1 MPNNA
6 LYYGDNLHILRK
18 HIAVETVDLVYLDP
32 PFNSNRDYN
41 VLFKEQGGEGSP
53 AQMKAFTD
61 TWKWSEAA
69 YHDFVNECERPQ
81 LIELMQGFTKTLG
94 RNDVTAYLVMMAP
107 RLVELHRVLKSTGS
121 LFLHCDASAS
131 HYLKLLLDVIFDPRN
146 FRNEIIWKRT
156 SAHSDSKQGAQHFGR
171 VTDTIL
177 FYSKGPQI
185 TFNQLYTPYDL
196 RYVDRDYRRVDP
208 DGRRYRLDNLQGPG
222 GAAKGNPYYE
232 VMGVSRHWRYS
243 KAKMTELIEQGRIV
257 QTRPGAV
264 PAYKRYLD
272 EMPGVPVQNLWDDL
286 PLLNNRSHEF
296 LGYPTQK
303 PSALLERIIQA
314 NSNAGDTVLDPFAGC
329 GTATIAAQKLGRHW
343 IGIDV
348 THLAIALIKYRL
360 SDSFGL
366 KDRKD
371 FAVIGEPTTGAE
383 ARALA
388 LQDRDEFQKWA
399 IGLVERAMPAQD
411 KKGADRGLDGV
422 LYFRDDPR
430 TEAKKCIIQVKSG
443 HVGAALVRDL
453 RGTMEREKATLALF
467 ITLDP
472 PTGPMEKEAGAAGF
486 YTTPLGNRAIP
497 RLQIRTAEQLLAG
510 QPFQVPSSAM
520 LEGVRQ
526 AGAVK
531 ADSQQQGLEF

>member
-18 HIAVETVDLVYLDP
+18 HIAGETVDLVYLDP

-41 VLFKEQGGEGSP
+41 VLFKEQSGEGSP

-69 YHDFVNECERPQ
+69 YHDFVTECERPQ
-81 LIELMQGFTKTLG
+81 LIELMQGFINTIG
-94 RNDVTAYLVMMAP
+94 RNDATAYLVMMAP
-107 RLVELHRVLKSTGS
+107 RLAELHRVLKPTGS
-121 LFLHCDASAS
+121 LYLHCDATVS
-131 HYLKLLLDVIFDPRN
+131 HYLKLILDVLFSPKN

-156 SAHSDSKQGAQHFGR
+156 NVHSDSKTWSR
-171 VTDTIL
+171 VSDTIF
-177 FYSKGPQI
+177 FYTKSDSFTWNPPYAPHSDQHIESK
-185 TFNQLYTPYDL
+185 
-196 RYVDRDYRRVDP
+196 YRSQDN
-208 DGRRYRLDNLQGPG
+208 DGRFYTLSDMTSPNPRPNMMYEWQGHTSPPNG
-222 GAAKGNPYYE
+222 
-232 VMGVSRHWRYS
+232 WRYS
-243 KAKMTELIEQGRIV
+243 KETMAKLDSEGRIWYP
-257 QTRPGAV
+257 TDKLKRPRL
-264 PAYKRYLD
+264 KRYLD
-272 EMPGVPVQNLWDDL
+272 EMAGTLLGNVWTDIF
-286 PLLNNRSHEF
+286 PLNSQAGER

-303 PSALLERIIQA
+303 PLSLLERIIA
-314 NSNAGDTVLDPFAGC
+314 ASSNTGDTVLDPFAGC
-329 GTATIAAQKLGRHW
+329 GTATIAAQKLGRRW

-366 KDRKD
+366 KDKKD
-371 FAVIGEPTTGAE
+371 FAVIGEPTTSAE
-383 ARALA
+383 AQALA

-399 IGLVERAMPAQD
+399 IGLVERARPAQD
-411 KKGADRGLDGV
+411 KKGADRGLDGI

-430 TEAKKCIIQVKSG
+430 AEAKKCIIQVKSG